1 MHVLADLGLAWD
13 RARNPGSDLF
23 SALSWHKP
31 IQLGE
36 RSSFAAVLFPI
47 SGISFFLE
55 DFLQLHALN
64 LKIGRCGRS
73 QSKYPLARYGEA
85 GGPNQYGVIEGNSSS
100 PDDLRTPNLG
110 LAMSCCFNSFHWSK
124 WSILAL
130 FATLPIVKS
139 AVGNITVCHKLSVQV
154 SILS

>member
-31 IQLGE
+31 IQLGK

-55 DFLQLHALN
+55 DFLQLRALN
-64 LKIGRCGRS
+64 LKIRTMWPKPIKIS
-73 QSKYPLARYGEA
+73 ISTVW
-85 GGPNQYGVIEGNSSS
+85 GGG
-100 PDDLRTPNLG
+100 G
-110 LAMSCCFNSFHWSK
+110 LTSME
-124 WSILAL
+124 
-130 FATLPIVKS
+130 
-139 AVGNITVCHKLSVQV
+139 
-154 SILS
+154 